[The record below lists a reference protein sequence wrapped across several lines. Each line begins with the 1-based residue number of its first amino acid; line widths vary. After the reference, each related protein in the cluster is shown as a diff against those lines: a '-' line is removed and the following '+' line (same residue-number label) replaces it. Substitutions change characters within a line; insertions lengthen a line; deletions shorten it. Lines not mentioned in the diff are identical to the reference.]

1 MAYRSRRNHS
11 EPSAGFP
18 FQTAAE
24 AAVFFCGEMGGD
36 WFGELRLYAQFA
48 LLPCCAVLMILP
60 PDWGRAFLFC
70 AAQQSGRG
78 GSEEY
83 RCPCV
88 RKHILI
94 FSACSWAVGSVGGRD
109 RLA

>member
-1 MAYRSRRNHS
+1 MIGIPVS
-11 EPSAGFP
+11 EKPFGASAGFP

-24 AAVFFCGEMGGD
+24 AAVFFCGKMEGD
-36 WFGELRLYAQFA
+36 WFGELRLYAQFV

-60 PDWGRAFLFC
+60 RAFLFC

-83 RCPCV
+83 RCPCGAEAYS
-88 RKHILI
+88 HIFRLQL
-94 FSACSWAVGSVGGRD
+94 GRGLYGRGKPGGMT
-109 RLA
+109 